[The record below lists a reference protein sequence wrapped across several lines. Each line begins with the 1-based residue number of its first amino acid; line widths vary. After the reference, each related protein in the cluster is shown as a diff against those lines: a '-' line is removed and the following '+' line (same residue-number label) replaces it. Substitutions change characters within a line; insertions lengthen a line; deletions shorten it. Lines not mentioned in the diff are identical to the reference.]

1 MIVIVRSRSGSCLED
16 RRVANERS
24 NAAIERLLLV
34 GFKQFPRGVMTEI
47 SRRSML
53 KGCALQALG
62 SLSVFSLPA
71 LAAAI
76 QTNSTSSQRPKLKIT
91 DVRTAQVLVHGPQT
105 HVRIYTDQGIF
116 GQGECTDA
124 AVGAASLIHGW
135 RRMLVGRDPL
145 NVEAIWERI
154 RTGGIFA
161 GAQGGQYITALSGLE
176 IALWDLAGKALGLP
190 IYQLLGGKF
199 RDKIRMYCDSDM
211 ENPIGEESDRKL
223 PWIKAQGFTAMKID
237 LDDARDPARFDAV
250 NWTASNGEIDRMV
263 KWVSHVRESIPANMD
278 LACDMHG
285 RYDAPTGKKVA
296 KALEP
301 FRLMWLEEPVP
312 PEDTDAMADIRHSTS
327 TPIACGEN
335 LYMRWGYRGLL
346 QKEAVDIIQP
356 DFQKVGGLAEAQKV
370 ANMAQTYYVPVA
382 PHCVVSPIG
391 VMATA
396 HACATF
402 PNFLACEWHW
412 INHPDLWKSWV
423 KEGEII
429 VNGYVTPPDRP
440 GIGVEMNE
448 EVAKKAQ
455 IPGTPWFEPEK

>member
-1 MIVIVRSRSGSCLED
+1 M
-16 RRVANERS
+16 AH
-24 NAAIERLLLV
+24 
-34 GFKQFPRGVMTEI
+34 F
-47 SRRSML
+47 SRRSMM
-53 KGCALQALG
+53 KGAALSALG
-62 SLSVFSLPA
+62 SFSAFSLPA
-71 LAAAI
+71 LAAAVE
-76 QTNSTSSQRPKLKIT
+76 TGSTPFQRPRLKIT
-91 DVRTAQVLVHGPQT
+91 DVRTAQVRVHGPQT
-105 HVRIYTDQGIF
+105 HLRIYTDQGIY
-116 GQGECTDA
+116 GQGEATDA
-124 AVGAASLIHGW
+124 AVGTPSLIASW
-135 RRMLVGRDPL
+135 RRMLIGSDPL

-161 GAQGGQYITALSGLE
+161 GAQGGQYTTALSGIE

-190 IYQLLGGKF
+190 VYQLMGGKF
-199 RDKIRMYCDSDM
+199 RDKVRIYCDSDIDD
-211 ENPIGEESDRKL
+211 PTSDESHPKFA
-223 PWIKAQGFTAMKID
+223 WIKDQGFTAVKID
-237 LDDARDPARFDAV
+237 LDDARDPARLDSV

-263 KWVSHVRESIPANMD
+263 KWVSHTRESFPANID

-312 PEDTDAMADIRHSTS
+312 AEDIDAMADIRHSTS

-335 LYMRWGYRGLL
+335 IYMRWGFRELL

-356 DFQKVGGLAEAQKV
+356 DFQKTGGLAESRKIANLAQ
-370 ANMAQTYYVPVA
+370 AYYIPVA

-391 VMATA
+391 LMATA
-396 HACATF
+396 HACTTY

-412 INHPDLWKSWV
+412 INHKDLWTSWV

-429 VNGYVTPPDRP
+429 VKGFVTPSDKP
-440 GIGVEMNE
+440 GLGVEMDE

>member
-1 MIVIVRSRSGSCLED
+1 M
-16 RRVANERS
+16 AN
-24 NAAIERLLLV
+24 L
-34 GFKQFPRGVMTEI
+34 
-47 SRRSML
+47 SRRSLL
-53 KGCALQALG
+53 KGSALPALG
-62 SLSVFSLPA
+62 SLSAFSLPA
-71 LAAAI
+71 LAAAVE
-76 QTNSTSSQRPKLKIT
+76 TSSTVNQRPKLKIT
-91 DVRTAQVLVHGPQT
+91 DVRTAQVVVHGPQT
-105 HVRIYTDQGIF
+105 HIRVYTDQGIY
-116 GQGECTDA
+116 GQGESTDA
-124 AVGAASLIHGW
+124 AIGTASLIRSW
-135 RRMLVGRDPL
+135 RRMLIGRDPL

-154 RTGGIFA
+154 RTLGIFA
-161 GAQGGQYITALSGLE
+161 GAQGGQYVTALSGLE
-176 IALWDLAGKALGLP
+176 IALWDLA
-190 IYQLLGGKF
+190 
-199 RDKIRMYCDSDM
+199 DKVRIYCDSDM
-211 ENPIGEESDRKL
+211 DVPIGAESDRKL
-223 PWIKAQGFTAMKID
+223 PWIKDQGFTAMKID

-312 PEDTDAMADIRHSTS
+312 PEDIDAMADIRHSTS

-335 LYMRWGYRGLL
+335 LYMRWGYTQLL

-356 DFQKVGGLAEAQKV
+356 DFQKVGGIAEAKKV
-370 ANMAQTYYVPVA
+370 ADLAQAFYIPVA

-396 HACATF
+396 HACTTF

-412 INHPDLWKSWV
+412 INHLDLWKTFV

-429 VNGYVTPPDRP
+429 VNGYVTPPDKP
-440 GIGVEMNE
+440 GLGVEMDE

-455 IPGTPWFEPEK
+455 MPGTTWFEAEK